1 MTKLL
6 FASHNLNK
14 VKEIKA
20 YFSDT
25 CFEIISLTDLN
36 DQTKIEEYGKT
47 FQENALIKAR
57 YFFNKYHLPT
67 IADDS
72 GLEIKALKGY
82 PGVETKR
89 KEAEIFQD
97 QGKKLFEKLTGLS
110 KKAAFKVVLCLYF
123 NGYAKYF
130 TGEVKGEVKPC
141 SEFMKNTFLYDNIFW
156 PRGAKRA
163 FCEFS
168 VSEKN
173 KISHR
178 GQAISKLIADI
189 KGEFFLFDPK
199 KTACAFIKDT
209 FGLEPEC
216 IDRLEK
222 GRQNFVFKF
231 QVFGKLYTIRIPG
244 FPTYPFISY
253 LDEEKILEIAEKN
266 AICPKTI
273 YHNPDIG
280 IKISRYVENAL
291 HTKTDLKEVVLRL
304 KTLHQ
309 MKKAEPFD
317 YITRLDEAIKM
328 SNCVTDNLV
337 FKKGYQL
344 FKAEHKDLFNEFP
357 PCQIHGDFQTNNI
370 LVDKY
375 LAKPL
380 ISDFEFTRTG
390 YAIED
395 IASFAGLNLEKIK
408 EVFLLYFGK
417 EASKTEI
424 KAVLFARL
432 FQMLFWNAVANFKKD
447 SENANLFNLNWLEI
461 EAYLNNEVKNAIKAI
476 EDLKWI

>member
-20 YFSDT
+20 YFSDSN
-25 CFEIISLTDLN
+25 FEIISLTDLN

-72 GLEIKALKGY
+72 GLEIEALKGY

-110 KKAAFKVVLCLYF
+110 KKASFKVVLCLYF
-123 NGYAKYF
+123 NGEAKYF
-130 TGEVKGEVKPC
+130 DGEIKGEVKPRA
-141 SEFMKNTFLYDNIFW
+141 EFIKNTFLYDNIFW
-156 PRGAKRA
+156 PRGSKRA

-168 VSEKN
+168 IDEKN

-178 GQAISKLIADI
+178 GQAISKLVAEI
-189 KGEFFLFDPK
+189 KGGTFLFDPK

-209 FGLEPEC
+209 FGLEPEY

-244 FPTYPFISY
+244 FPAYPFISY
-253 LDEEKILEIAEKN
+253 IDEEKILEIAEKN
-266 AICPKTI
+266 KICPKTI
-273 YHNPDIG
+273 YHNRNTG
-280 IKISRYVENAL
+280 IKISRYVETGL
-291 HTKTDLKEVVLRL
+291 YTKSGLIEVVLRL

-309 MKKAEPFD
+309 IKKAEPFD
-317 YITRLDEAIKM
+317 YIARLDEAIKM
-328 SNCVTDNLV
+328 ANSVNDNLV
-337 FKKGYQL
+337 FQKGYQL
-344 FKAEHKDLFNEFP
+344 FKVEHKELFNEFS
-357 PCQIHGDFQTNNI
+357 PCQIHGDFQTDNI

-390 YAIED
+390 YPIED
-395 IASFAGLNLEKIK
+395 IASFAGLNLEKIN
-408 EVFLLYFGK
+408 EVFFLYFGK
-417 EASKTEI
+417 EANKTEI
-424 KAVLFARL
+424 KTVLFARL

-461 EAYLNNEVKNAIKAI
+461 ETYLNNEVKKAI
-476 EDLKWI
+476 EAIVDLKWI

>member
-72 GLEIKALKGY
+72 GLEIEALKGY

-97 QGKKLFEKLTGLS
+97 QGKRLFEKLMGLS
-110 KKAAFKVVLCLYF
+110 KKASLKVVLCLYF
-123 NGYAKYF
+123 NGEAKYF
-130 TGEVKGEVKPC
+130 DGEIKGEVKPRTV
-141 SEFMKNTFLYDNIFW
+141 FVKNTFLYDNIFW
-156 PRGAKRA
+156 PRGAERA

-168 VSEKN
+168 LTEKN

-178 GQAISKLIADI
+178 GQAISKLI
-189 KGEFFLFDPK
+189 KSVKSKTFLFDPR
-199 KTACAFIKDT
+199 KTACEFIKNT
-209 FGLEPEC
+209 FGLEPEF
-216 IDRLEK
+216 IERLKK

-231 QVFGKLYTIRIPG
+231 QVFGKPYTIRIPG
-244 FPTYPFISY
+244 FPAYPFISY

-266 AICPKTI
+266 SICPITI
-273 YHNPDIG
+273 YHNPDTG
-280 IKISRYVENAL
+280 IKISRYVETAL
-291 HTKTDLKEVVLRL
+291 YTKANLKEVVFRL

-309 MKKAEPFD
+309 IKKAEPFD

-328 SNCVTDNLV
+328 SNCVTDNLI
-337 FKKGYQL
+337 FQKGYEL
-344 FKAEHKDLFNEFP
+344 FKAKHKELFNEFSS
-357 PCQIHGDFQTNNI
+357 CQIHGDFQTGNI

-390 YAIED
+390 YPIED
-395 IASFAGLNLEKIK
+395 IASFTGLNLEKIK
-408 EVFLLYFGK
+408 EVFYLYFEK
-417 EASKTEI
+417 EATKKEI

-432 FQMLFWNAVANFKKD
+432 FQMLFWNSVANFKKD

-476 EDLKWI
+476 EDLTWI

>member
-1 MTKLL
+1 MIKLL

-67 IADDS
+67 FADDS

-130 TGEVKGEVKPC
+130 TGEVKGEVKPR
-141 SEFMKNTFLYDNIFW
+141 SEFVKNTFSYDNIFW

-189 KGEFFLFDPK
+189 KGKFFLFDPK

-231 QVFGKLYTIRIPG
+231 QVFGKHYTIRIPG

-309 MKKAEPFD
+309 MKKVKPFD

-344 FKAEHKDLFNEFP
+344 FKAEYKELFSRFS
-357 PCQIHGDFQTNNI
+357 PCQIHGDFQADNI

-390 YAIED
+390 YPIED
-395 IASFAGLNLEKIK
+395 IASFTGLCLPKIK
-408 EVFLLYFGK
+408 EVFTLYFGK

>member
-130 TGEVKGEVKPC
+130 TGEVKGEVKPR
-141 SEFMKNTFLYDNIFW
+141 SEFVKNTFLYDNIFW
-156 PRGAKRA
+156 PHGAKRA

-168 VSEKN
+168 VTEKN

-178 GQAISKLIADI
+178 GQAISKLI
-189 KGEFFLFDPK
+189 KSVKSKTFLFDPK
-199 KTACAFIKDT
+199 KTACEFINDT
-209 FGLEPEC
+209 FGLEPEF
-216 IDRLEK
+216 IERLEK

-231 QVFGKLYTIRIPG
+231 QLFGKLYTIRIPG
-244 FPTYPFISY
+244 FPAYPFISY

-273 YHNPDIG
+273 YHNPDTG
-280 IKISRYVENAL
+280 IKISKYVDTAL
-291 HTKTDLKEVVLRL
+291 YTKVNLKEVVLRL
-304 KTLHQ
+304 KTLHKI
-309 MKKAEPFD
+309 KKTEPFD
-317 YITRLDEAIKM
+317 YIGHLHKAIEM

-337 FKKGYQL
+337 FQKGYEL
-344 FKAEHKDLFNEFP
+344 FKSEHKELFSRFS
-357 PCQIHGDFQTNNI
+357 PCQIHGDFQTDNI

-375 LAKPL
+375 LTKPL

-390 YAIED
+390 YPIED
-395 IASFAGLNLEKIK
+395 IASFAGISLPKIK
-408 EVFLLYFGK
+408 EVFTLYFEK
-417 EASKTEI
+417 EPNKTEI

-432 FQMLFWNAVANFKKD
+432 FQMLFWNSVANFKKD

-461 EAYLNNEVKNAIKAI
+461 ETYLNNEVKNAIKAI

>member
-25 CFEIISLTDLN
+25 NFEIIFLTDLD
-36 DQTKIEEYGKT
+36 DQTKIEESGKT

-72 GLEIKALKGY
+72 GLEIEALKGY

-89 KEAEIFQD
+89 KELEIFQD
-97 QGKKLFEKLTGLS
+97 QGKNLFKKLAGLS
-110 KKAAFKVVLCLYF
+110 KKALFKVVLCLYF
-123 NGYAKYF
+123 NGEAKYF
-130 TGEVKGEVKPC
+130 DGEIKGEVKPRT
-141 SEFMKNTFLYDNIFW
+141 EFVKNTFLYDNIFW
-156 PRGAKRA
+156 PRGSKRA

-168 VSEKN
+168 LSEKN

-178 GQAISKLIADI
+178 GQAISKLI
-189 KGEFFLFDPK
+189 KSVKNKTFLFDPE

-209 FGLEPEC
+209 FGLEPEF
-216 IDRLEK
+216 IERLGK
-222 GRQNFVFKF
+222 GRQNFVFRF

-244 FPTYPFISY
+244 FPVYPFISY
-253 LDEEKILEIAEKN
+253 IDEEKILEIAEKN
-266 AICPKTI
+266 SICPKTF
-273 YHNPDIG
+273 YHNPDTG
-280 IKISRYVENAL
+280 IKISKYIETAL
-291 HTKTDLKEVVLRL
+291 DIKPDLKEVIFRL

-309 MKKAEPFD
+309 IKKAEPFD
-317 YITRLDEAIKM
+317 YISRLDEAIKM
-328 SNCVTDNLV
+328 SNYITDNLV
-337 FKKGYQL
+337 FQEGYQL
-344 FKAEHKDLFNEFP
+344 FKAEHKELFNRFS
-357 PCQIHGDFQTNNI
+357 PCQIHGDFQTDNI
-370 LVDKY
+370 LMDKY

-390 YAIED
+390 YPIED
-395 IASFAGLNLEKIK
+395 IASFTGLNLAKIK
-408 EVFLLYFGK
+408 EFFTLYFEK
-417 EASKTEI
+417 EPDKTEI
-424 KAVLFARL
+424 KAVIFARL

-447 SENANLFNLNWLEI
+447 SENASLFNLNWQEI
-461 EAYLNNEVKNAIKAI
+461 ETYLNNEVKNAIKAI

>member
-20 YFSDT
+20 FFLNT
-25 CFEIISLTDLN
+25 GFEIISLTDLN
-36 DQTKIEEYGKT
+36 DQSKIEEYGKT

-72 GLEIKALKGY
+72 GLKILALNGY

-89 KEAEIFQD
+89 KEAEIFKD
-97 QGKKLFEKLTGLS
+97 QGKQLFEKLASLS
-110 KKAAFKVVLCLYF
+110 KKASFKVVLCLYF
-123 NGYAKYF
+123 NGEARYF
-130 TGEVKGEVKPC
+130 DGEIKGEIKPRK
-141 SEFMKNTFLYDNIFW
+141 EFVKNTFLYDNIFW

-163 FCEFS
+163 FCEFP
-168 VSEKN
+168 VDEKN

-178 GQAISKLIADI
+178 GQAISKLIKSVRD
-189 KGEFFLFDPK
+189 KTFLFDPK

-209 FGLEPEC
+209 FGLVPEY
-216 IDRLEK
+216 IDRLNK

-231 QVFGKLYTIRIPG
+231 QVFGKTYTIRIPG
-244 FPTYPFISY
+244 FPLYPFISY
-253 LDEEKILEIAEKN
+253 IDEEKILEIAEKN
-266 AICPKTI
+266 SICPETI
-273 YHNPDIG
+273 YHNPDTG
-280 IKISRYVENAL
+280 VKISKYIETNLVPKL
-291 HTKTDLKEVVLRL
+291 DLKEVVFSL

-309 MKKAEPFD
+309 VKKAEPFD
-317 YITRLDEAIKM
+317 YIARLNIAIKM
-328 SNCVTDNLV
+328 SSSVANNLV
-337 FKKGYQL
+337 FKKGYEL
-344 FKAEHKDLFNEFP
+344 FKAEHKELFCKFS
-357 PCQIHGDFQTNNI
+357 PCQIHGDFQSDNI

-375 LAKPL
+375 LSKPL

-390 YAIED
+390 YPIED
-395 IASFAGLNLEKIK
+395 IASFSGLSLTKIK
-408 EVFLLYFGK
+408 EVFALYFEK
-417 EASKTEI
+417 EPTKTEI

-447 SENANLFNLNWLEI
+447 SKNSDLFNLNWQEI
-461 EAYLNNEVKNAIKAI
+461 ESYLNNEVKNTIEAI
-476 EDLKWI
+476 EDLK

>member
-20 YFSDT
+20 FFLNT
-25 CFEIISLTDLN
+25 GFEIISLTDLN
-36 DQTKIEEYGKT
+36 DQSKIEESGKT

-72 GLEIKALKGY
+72 GLEILALNSY

-89 KEAEIFQD
+89 KEAEIFKD
-97 QGKKLFEKLTGLS
+97 QGKQLFEKLTGLS
-110 KKAAFKVVLCLYF
+110 KKALFKVVLCLYF
-123 NGYAKYF
+123 NGEARYF
-130 TGEVKGEVKPC
+130 DGEIKGEVKPRK
-141 SEFMKNTFLYDNIFW
+141 EFIKNSFLYDNIFW
-156 PRGAKRA
+156 PRSANRA

-168 VSEKN
+168 VDEKN

-178 GQAISKLIADI
+178 GQAISKLIKSV
-189 KGEFFLFDPK
+189 KGKTFLFDPK

-209 FGLEPEC
+209 FGLEPEY
-216 IDRLEK
+216 IDRLNK

-231 QVFGKLYTIRIPG
+231 QVFGKTYTIRIPG
-244 FPTYPFISY
+244 FPLYPFISY
-253 LDEEKILEIAEKN
+253 TDEEKILEIAEKN
-266 AICPKTI
+266 SICPETF
-273 YHNPDIG
+273 YHNPDTG
-280 IKISRYVENAL
+280 IKISKYIETTL
-291 HTKTDLKEVVLRL
+291 GSKTDLKEVVFRL

-309 MKKAEPFD
+309 IQKVEAFD
-317 YITRLDEAIKM
+317 YIARLDKAIKM
-328 SNCVTDNLV
+328 SNSVSNNLV
-337 FKKGYQL
+337 FQKGYEL
-344 FKAEHKDLFNEFP
+344 FKAEHKELFSKFSS
-357 PCQIHGDFQTNNI
+357 CQIHGDFQADNI

-390 YAIED
+390 YPIED
-395 IASFAGLNLEKIK
+395 IASFSGLSLTKIK
-408 EVFLLYFGK
+408 EIFALYFEK
-417 EASKTEI
+417 EPTKTEI

-447 SENANLFNLNWLEI
+447 RENADLFNLNWREI
-461 EAYLNNEVKNAIKAI
+461 ERYLNNEVKNAIEAI

>member
-14 VKEIKA
+14 VKEVKA

-25 CFEIISLTDLN
+25 NFEIISLTDLN

-72 GLEIKALKGY
+72 GLEIESLKGY

-89 KEAEIFQD
+89 KELEIFQD
-97 QGKKLFEKLTGLS
+97 QGKKLFEKLAGLS
-110 KKAAFKVVLCLYF
+110 KKSSFKVVLCLYF
-123 NGYAKYF
+123 NGEAKYF
-130 TGEVKGEVKPC
+130 DGEIKGEVKPRA
-141 SEFMKNTFLYDNIFW
+141 EFIKNTFLYDNIFW
-156 PRGAKRA
+156 PRGSKRA

-168 VSEKN
+168 LSKKN

-178 GQAISKLIADI
+178 GQAISKLI
-189 KGEFFLFDPK
+189 KSVKNKTFLFDPK
-199 KTACAFIKDT
+199 KTASAFIKDT
-209 FGLEPEC
+209 FGLEPEFLEK
-216 IDRLEK
+216 LEK

-244 FPTYPFISY
+244 FPVYPFISY
-253 LDEEKILEIAEKN
+253 IAEEKILEIAEKN
-266 AICPKTI
+266 SICPKTV
-273 YHNPDIG
+273 YHNPDTG
-280 IKISRYVENAL
+280 IKISRYIETAL
-291 HTKTDLKEVVLRL
+291 DIKHDLKEVVFRL
-304 KTLHQ
+304 KALHQ
-309 MKKAEPFD
+309 IKKVKPFD
-317 YITRLDEAIKM
+317 YIFRLDEAIKM
-328 SNCVTDNLV
+328 SNSIADNLV
-337 FKKGYQL
+337 FQEGYQL
-344 FKAEHKDLFNEFP
+344 FKTEHKELFSRFS
-357 PCQIHGDFQTNNI
+357 PCQIHGDFQTDNI
-370 LVDKY
+370 LIDKY

-390 YAIED
+390 YPIED
-395 IASFAGLNLEKIK
+395 IASFSGLNLVKIK
-408 EVFLLYFGK
+408 EFFTLYFEK
-417 EASKTEI
+417 EPSKTEI
-424 KAVLFARL
+424 RAVLFARL

-447 SENANLFNLNWLEI
+447 SENANLFNLNWQKI
-461 EAYLNNEVKNAIKAI
+461 ETYLNNEVKNAIKAI

>member
-25 CFEIISLTDLN
+25 DFEIISLTDLN
-36 DQTKIEEYGKT
+36 DKTKIEEYGKT

-72 GLEIKALKGY
+72 GLEIVALNGY

-89 KEAEIFQD
+89 KEAEIFKD
-97 QGKKLFEKLTGLS
+97 QGKQLFEKLTGLS

-123 NGYAKYF
+123 NGEVRYF
-130 TGEVKGEVKPC
+130 DGEIKGEVKPRT
-141 SEFMKNTFLYDNIFW
+141 EFLKNTFLYDNIFW

-168 VSEKN
+168 LSEKN

-178 GQAISKLIADI
+178 GQAISELI
-189 KGEFFLFDPK
+189 KSVKNKTFLFDPK

-209 FGLEPEC
+209 FGLEPEF
-216 IDRLEK
+216 IERLEK

-244 FPTYPFISY
+244 FPIYPFISY
-253 LDEEKILEIAEKN
+253 IDEEKILEIAEKN
-266 AICPKTI
+266 SICPKTF
-273 YHNPDIG
+273 YHNPDTG
-280 IKISRYVENAL
+280 IKISRYIETAL
-291 HTKTDLKEVVLRL
+291 YTKTDLKEVVSGL

-309 MKKAEPFD
+309 IKKAEPFD

-328 SNCVTDNLV
+328 SNCATNNLV
-337 FKKGYQL
+337 FQKGYEL
-344 FKAEHKDLFNEFP
+344 FKAEHTELFSGFS
-357 PCQIHGDFQTNNI
+357 PCQIHGDFQTDNI
-370 LVDKY
+370 LLDKY

-390 YAIED
+390 YPIED
-395 IASFAGLNLEKIK
+395 IASFVGLNLVKIK
-408 EVFLLYFGK
+408 EFFTLYFEK
-417 EASKTEI
+417 EPSKTEI

-432 FQMLFWNAVANFKKD
+432 FQMLFWNAVANFKKY
-447 SENANLFNLNWLEI
+447 SENADLFNLNWQEI
-461 EAYLNNEVKNAIKAI
+461 ETYLNNEVKKAIEVI

>member
-14 VKEIKA
+14 VNEIKA
-20 YFSDT
+20 YFSGT
-25 CFEIISLTDLN
+25 SFEIISLTDLN

-57 YFFNKYHLPT
+57 YFFNKYHLPI

-72 GLEIKALKGY
+72 GLEIIALKGY

-89 KEAEIFQD
+89 KETEIFQD

-110 KKAAFKVVLCLYF
+110 KKAVFKVVLCLYF
-123 NGYAKYF
+123 NGEAKYF
-130 TGEVKGEVKPC
+130 DGEIKGEVKPRAG
-141 SEFMKNTFLYDNIFW
+141 FVKNTFLYDNIFW

-178 GQAISKLIADI
+178 GQAISKLI
-189 KGEFFLFDPK
+189 KSVKNKTFLFDPK

-209 FGLEPEC
+209 FGLEPEF
-216 IDRLEK
+216 IERLEK

-244 FPTYPFISY
+244 FPAYPFISY
-253 LDEEKILEIAEKN
+253 SDEEKILEIAEKN

-273 YHNPDIG
+273 YHNPDTG
-280 IKISRYVENAL
+280 IKISRYVETSLDIEPN
-291 HTKTDLKEVVLRL
+291 LKEVVYRL

-309 MKKAEPFD
+309 IKKAEPFD
-317 YITRLDEAIKM
+317 YISHLDTAIKM
-328 SNCVTDNLV
+328 SFSIADNLV
-337 FKKGYQL
+337 FQKGYAL
-344 FKAEHKDLFNEFP
+344 FKAEHMELFSSFSP
-357 PCQIHGDFQTNNI
+357 YQIHGDFQTGNI
-370 LVDKY
+370 LIDKY
-375 LAKPL
+375 SAKPL

-390 YAIED
+390 YPIED
-395 IASFAGLNLEKIK
+395 IASFAGLNLAKIK
-408 EVFLLYFGK
+408 EVFTLYFEK
-417 EASKTEI
+417 EPNKTEI
-424 KAVLFARL
+424 KTVLFARL

-447 SENANLFNLNWLEI
+447 SKNADLFNLNWLEI
-461 EAYLNNEVKNAIKAI
+461 EAYLNNEVKKTIKAI
-476 EDLKWI
+476 EDLRWT

>member
-1 MTKLL
+1 
-6 FASHNLNK
+6 
-14 VKEIKA
+14 
-20 YFSDT
+20 
-25 CFEIISLTDLN
+25 
-36 DQTKIEEYGKT
+36 
-47 FQENALIKAR
+47 
-57 YFFNKYHLPT
+57 
-67 IADDS
+67 
-72 GLEIKALKGY
+72 
-82 PGVETKR
+82 
-89 KEAEIFQD
+89 
-97 QGKKLFEKLTGLS
+97 
-110 KKAAFKVVLCLYF
+110 
-123 NGYAKYF
+123 
-130 TGEVKGEVKPC
+130 
-141 SEFMKNTFLYDNIFW
+141 
-156 PRGAKRA
+156 
-163 FCEFS
+163 
-168 VSEKN
+168 
-173 KISHR
+173 
-178 GQAISKLIADI
+178 
-189 KGEFFLFDPK
+189 
-199 KTACAFIKDT
+199 
-209 FGLEPEC
+209 
-216 IDRLEK
+216 
-222 GRQNFVFKF
+222 
-231 QVFGKLYTIRIPG
+231 
-244 FPTYPFISY
+244 
-253 LDEEKILEIAEKN
+253 
-266 AICPKTI
+266 
-273 YHNPDIG
+273 
-280 IKISRYVENAL
+280 
-291 HTKTDLKEVVLRL
+291 
-304 KTLHQ
+304 

-337 FKKGYQL
+337 LKKGYQL
-344 FKAEHKDLFNEFP
+344 FKAEHKDLFNEFL

>member
-25 CFEIISLTDLN
+25 NFEIISLTDLN

-47 FQENALIKAR
+47 FQENALVKAR

-72 GLEIKALKGY
+72 GLEIEALKGY

-97 QGKKLFEKLTGLS
+97 QGKNLFEKLVGLS
-110 KKAAFKVVLCLYF
+110 KKAMFKVVLCLYF
-123 NGYAKYF
+123 NGKAKYF
-130 TGEVKGEVKPC
+130 YGEIKGEVKPRT
-141 SEFMKNTFLYDNIFW
+141 EFVKNTFLYDNIFW
-156 PRGAKRA
+156 PHGSKRA

-168 VSEKN
+168 LSEKN

-178 GQAISKLIADI
+178 GQAISKLI
-189 KGEFFLFDPK
+189 KSVKNKTFLFDPK
-199 KTACAFIKDT
+199 KTACTFIKDT
-209 FGLEPEC
+209 FGLEPEF
-216 IDRLEK
+216 IERLEK

-231 QVFGKLYTIRIPG
+231 QVFGKLYTIRITG
-244 FPTYPFISY
+244 FPLYPFISY
-253 LDEEKILEIAEKN
+253 TDEEKILEIAEKN
-266 AICPKTI
+266 SVCPKTF
-273 YHNPDIG
+273 YHNPDTG
-280 IKISRYVENAL
+280 IKISKYIETAL
-291 HTKTDLKEVVLRL
+291 DIKPDLKEVVFRL

-309 MKKAEPFD
+309 IKKAKPFD
-317 YITRLDEAIKM
+317 YIFRLDEAIKM
-328 SNCVTDNLV
+328 SNYITNNLV
-337 FKKGYQL
+337 FQEGYQL
-344 FKAEHKDLFNEFP
+344 FKAEHKELFNRFS
-357 PCQIHGDFQTNNI
+357 PCQIHGDFQTDNI
-370 LVDKY
+370 LIDKY

-390 YAIED
+390 YPIED
-395 IASFAGLNLEKIK
+395 IASFTGLNLAKIK
-408 EVFLLYFGK
+408 EFFTLYFEK
-417 EASKTEI
+417 EPDKTEI
-424 KAVLFARL
+424 KAVFFARL

-447 SENANLFNLNWLEI
+447 SENASLFNLNWQEI
-461 EAYLNNEVKNAIKAI
+461 ETYLNNEVKNAIRAI
-476 EDLKWI
+476 EDLK

>member
-14 VKEIKA
+14 VKEVKT

-25 CFEIISLTDLN
+25 NFEIISLTDLN

-89 KEAEIFQD
+89 KELEIFQD
-97 QGKKLFEKLTGLS
+97 QGKNLFEKLTGLS
-110 KKAAFKVVLCLYF
+110 KKALFKVVLCLYF
-123 NGYAKYF
+123 NGEAKYF
-130 TGEVKGEVKPC
+130 DGEIKGEVKPRA
-141 SEFMKNTFLYDNIFW
+141 EFVKNTFLYDNIFW
-156 PRGAKRA
+156 PRGSKRA

-168 VSEKN
+168 LSEKN

-178 GQAISKLIADI
+178 GQAISKLIKSVKNKA
-189 KGEFFLFDPK
+189 FLFDPK

-209 FGLEPEC
+209 FGLEPEF
-216 IDRLEK
+216 IERLEK

-244 FPTYPFISY
+244 FPVYPFISY
-253 LDEEKILEIAEKN
+253 IDEEKILEIAEKN
-266 AICPKTI
+266 SICPKTF
-273 YHNPDIG
+273 YHNPDTG
-280 IKISRYVENAL
+280 IKISRYIEAAL
-291 HTKTDLKEVVLRL
+291 DIKPDLKEVIFRL

-309 MKKAEPFD
+309 IKKAKPFD
-317 YITRLDEAIKM
+317 YISRLEEAIKM
-328 SNCVTDNLV
+328 SNYITDNLV
-337 FKKGYQL
+337 FQEGYQL
-344 FKAEHKDLFNEFP
+344 FKAEHKELFNQFS
-357 PCQIHGDFQTNNI
+357 PCQIHGDFQTDNI
-370 LVDKY
+370 LIDKY

-390 YAIED
+390 YPIED
-395 IASFAGLNLEKIK
+395 IASFAGLNLIKIK
-408 EVFLLYFGK
+408 EFFTLYFEK
-417 EASKTEI
+417 EPSKTEI
-424 KAVLFARL
+424 KAVLFSRL
-432 FQMLFWNAVANFKKD
+432 FQMLFWNAVANFKKY
-447 SENANLFNLNWLEI
+447 SENASLFNLNWQEI
-461 EAYLNNEVKNAIKAI
+461 ELYLNSEVKKTIEAIK
-476 EDLKWI
+476 DLKWI

>member
-25 CFEIISLTDLN
+25 GFEIISLTDLK

-67 IADDS
+67 ISDDS
-72 GLEIKALKGY
+72 GLEIEALKGY

-89 KEAEIFQD
+89 KEVEIFQD
-97 QGKKLFEKLTGLS
+97 QGKRLFEKLIGLS
-110 KKAAFKVVLCLYF
+110 KKASFKVVLCLYF
-123 NGYAKYF
+123 NGEAKYF
-130 TGEVKGEVKPC
+130 DGEIKGEVKPRA
-141 SEFMKNTFLYDNIFW
+141 EFVKNTFLYDNIFW
-156 PRGAKRA
+156 PSGAKRA

-168 VSEKN
+168 VTEKN

-178 GQAISKLIADI
+178 GQAISKLIKSVKD
-189 KGEFFLFDPK
+189 KTFLFDPK

-209 FGLEPEC
+209 FGLEPEY

-273 YHNPDIG
+273 YHNLNTG
-280 IKISRYVENAL
+280 IKISRYVETASDI
-291 HTKTDLKEVVLRL
+291 KPDLKEVVFRL

-309 MKKAEPFD
+309 IKKTEPFD
-317 YITRLDEAIKM
+317 YIGHLHKAIEM

-337 FKKGYQL
+337 FQKGYEL
-344 FKAEHKDLFNEFP
+344 FKAEHKELFSRFS
-357 PCQIHGDFQTNNI
+357 PCQIHGDFQVDNI
-370 LVDKY
+370 LIDKY
-375 LAKPL
+375 SSKPL

-390 YAIED
+390 CQIED
-395 IASFAGLNLEKIK
+395 IASFAGLNLTKIK
-408 EVFLLYFGK
+408 EIFMLYFEK
-417 EASKTEI
+417 EPSKTEI

-432 FQMLFWNAVANFKKD
+432 FQMLFWNAVANFKKY
-447 SENANLFNLNWLEI
+447 SENANLFNLNWPEI
-461 EAYLNNEVKNAIKAI
+461 ETYLNNEVKKAIKAI

>member
-20 YFSDT
+20 YFLNTD
-25 CFEIISLTDLN
+25 FEIISLTDLN
-36 DQTKIEEYGKT
+36 DHTKIEEYGKT

-72 GLEIKALKGY
+72 GLEIDALKGY

-97 QGKKLFEKLTGLS
+97 KGKKLFEKLKGLS

-123 NGYAKYF
+123 NGDAKYIK
-130 TGEVKGEVKPC
+130 GEIKGEVKPRT
-141 SEFMKNTFLYDNIFW
+141 EFVENTFLYDNIFW
-156 PRGAKRA
+156 PQGAKRA
-163 FCEFS
+163 FCEFTIN
-168 VSEKN
+168 EKN

-178 GQAISKLIADI
+178 GQAISKLM
-189 KGEFFLFDPK
+189 KSVKNKTFLFDPE

-209 FGLEPEC
+209 FGLEPEF
-216 IDRLEK
+216 IERLEK

-231 QVFGKLYTIRIPG
+231 QIFGKPYTIRIPG
-244 FPTYPFISY
+244 FPVYPFISY
-253 LDEEKILEIAEKN
+253 IGEEKILEIAEKN
-266 AICPKTI
+266 SICPKTI
-273 YHNPDIG
+273 YNNTDTG
-280 IKISRYVENAL
+280 IKISRYVETSL
-291 HTKTDLKEVVLRL
+291 DIKPDLKEVISRL

-309 MKKAEPFD
+309 IKKAESFD
-317 YITRLDEAIKM
+317 YVGRLDEAIKM
-328 SNCVTDNLV
+328 SNCVTDNLI
-337 FKKGYQL
+337 FQKGYEL
-344 FKAEHKDLFNEFP
+344 FKAEHMELFNRFS
-357 PCQIHGDFQTNNI
+357 PCQIHGDFQTVNI
-370 LVDKY
+370 LIDKY
-375 LAKPL
+375 SAKPL

-390 YAIED
+390 YPIED
-395 IASFAGLNLEKIK
+395 IASFTGLNLVKI
-408 EVFLLYFGK
+408 EEFFTLYFEK
-417 EASKTEI
+417 EPSKTEI

-447 SENANLFNLNWLEI
+447 SENASLFNLNWQEI
-461 EAYLNNEVKNAIKAI
+461 ETYLNDEVKNAVKAI
-476 EDLKWI
+476 EDLK